1 MLAFA
6 CVACALMPVAHA
18 AGSTDGVGRTFLWL
32 AIILLAAKVC
42 SSLAERVRLPGV
54 LGELIIGVVLG
65 NLGLAGVHGLDRA
78 AADPILGFIAELGV
92 VVLLFQI
99 GLETKLSDMAK
110 VGVHAL
116 LVAVV
121 GVIAPFA
128 LGTYVVGP
136 WLLPGHSSGAYL
148 FLGAALTATS
158 VGITARVFRDLG
170 QLQSREAQIV
180 LGAAVIDD
188 VMGLVIL
195 AVVTGLVREGA
206 VSGFEVVRIIV
217 EAVVFLAAAIFIG
230 RFTAPWI
237 LKFFARVDARIGMK
251 LTVLVSIGLL
261 LAWLA
266 HAVGLAPIV
275 GAFAAGLFL
284 EPVFLHDF
292 NPPPIVHDVR
302 PLLRDVPPPASTSI
316 NAALDRYAEHHHE
329 DLVEHLGYF
338 FVPVF
343 FVVTGMQVDLRSFA
357 DPTVLGI
364 ALAITV
370 VAFVGKLI
378 AGAVAGRGVNRWL
391 VGWGMAP
398 RGEVGLIFAMV
409 GKQLGVVDETMFS
422 VVVIMVILTTLLTP
436 PVLVQLFRR
445 SARAA

>member
-1 MLAFA
+1 LIPA
-6 CVACALMPVAHA
+6 AHA
-18 AGSTDGVGRTFLWL
+18 AGSDGVGWNFLWL

-42 SSLAERVRLPGV
+42 SSLAERARLPGV

-65 NLGLAGVHGLDRA
+65 NLGLVGIHGLDHVA
-78 AADPILGFIAELGV
+78 QDPVIGFIAELGV

-99 GLETKLSDMAK
+99 GLETKLADMAK

-116 LVAVV
+116 LVATV
-121 GVIAPFA
+121 GVVAPFV

-170 QLQSREAQIV
+170 QLQTREAQIV

-195 AVVTGLVREGA
+195 AVVTSLVREGA
-206 VSGFEVVRIIV
+206 VSAPQVARIV
-217 EAVVFLAAAIFIG
+217 FEAVAFLAVAIWVG
-230 RFTAPWI
+230 RLTAPWI

-251 LTVLVSIGLL
+251 LTVLVSIALL

-302 PLLRDVPPPASTSI
+302 PLLRGLPQPVSTSI
-316 NAALDRYAEHHHE
+316 NTALDRYAEHHHE

-343 FVVTGMQVDLRSFA
+343 FVVTGMQVELESFA
-357 DPTVLGI
+357 DPAVLGI
-364 ALAITV
+364 ALAITA
-370 VAFVGKLI
+370 VAFAGKLI
-378 AGAVAGRGVNRWL
+378 AGAVAGRGINRWL

-398 RGEVGLIFAMV
+398 RGEVGLIFAVV
-409 GKQLGVVDETMFS
+409 GKQLGVVDETIFS

-445 SARAA
+445 NARAA